1 MFSIE
6 GLTDQEVLINSMIF
20 MVAGYDTTATT
31 LCWLA
36 YDLATNPD
44 IQERLIE
51 EIDSEIGQVCHV
63 HYLNNLIIKVGES
76 CTLEKSADFHYFQ
89 L

>member
-1 MFSIE
+1 MFYIE
-6 GLTDQEVLINSMIF
+6 GLTDEEVLINSIVF

-44 IQERLIE
+44 IQERLIG
-51 EIDSEIGQVCHV
+51 EIDSELGQV
-63 HYLNNLIIKVGES
+63 G
-76 CTLEKSADFHYFQ
+76 CT
-89 L
+89 